1 MSQKSQASRKASN
14 QKSKLPFAII
24 ALVLVAAAGAG
35 WWMWR
40 GTQARSNN
48 VAASRSANMTGTAGK
63 PGAASSTAPAS
74 TGATPAHTKGDAGAP
89 VLIEEF
95 ADLQCPSC
103 AVMHNDLTKI
113 LPEYG
118 SRVRLVFRQY
128 PLTTLH
134 QNALAAALATESAA
148 RQGKFWQMQDHL
160 YRNQPAWSTV
170 ADVRPVFYEYARAAG
185 LDADRFMR
193 DLRNPEL
200 LQRVQADMKRGEA
213 LGIQSTPTFII
224 NNRMLPGDQTNP
236 AGLRA
241 SVDAALRAAPAAA
254 PHASADKPAGK
265 SE

>member
-1 MSQKSQASRKASN
+1 MSQKPSASRTSSN

-24 ALVLVAAAGAG
+24 ALVLAAAAGVG

-40 GTQARSNN
+40 GTQARSSSTNA
-48 VAASRSANMTGTAGK
+48 AASRSGSAGGV
-63 PGAASSTAPAS
+63 GATSAAPALA
-74 TGATPAHTKGDAGAP
+74 GATPAHTKGDAGAP
-89 VLIEEF
+89 VLVEEF

-103 AVMHNDLTKI
+103 AVMHNELTKI

-118 SRVRLVFRQY
+118 AQVRFVFRHY
-128 PLTTLH
+128 PLPTLH
-134 QNALAAALATESAA
+134 QNALAAALATEAAA

-160 YRNQPAWSTV
+160 YRNQQAWSTT
-170 ADVRPVFYEYARAAG
+170 ADVRPVFYEYARTAG

-193 DLRNPEL
+193 DLRDPEL
-200 LQRVQADMKRGEA
+200 LQRVRSDTQRGDA
-213 LGIQSTPTFII
+213 LGVKSTPTLFV

-241 SVDAALRAAPAAA
+241 SVDAALRSAASTSA
-254 PHASADKPAGK
+254 PSAPTGK